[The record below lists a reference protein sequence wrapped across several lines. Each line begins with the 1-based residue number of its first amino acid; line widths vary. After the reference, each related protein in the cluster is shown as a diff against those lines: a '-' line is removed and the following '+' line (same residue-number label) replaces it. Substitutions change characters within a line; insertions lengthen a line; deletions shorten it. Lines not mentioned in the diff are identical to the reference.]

1 MQQQE
6 DEDDEEVAAAL
17 FGLAAA
23 AEALPPHPAAAA
35 AAAHHAEA
43 QAELKPLL
51 SPRKRPRKPNKT
63 LAMYAEYT
71 GGRCRQCTRCCWLH
85 AVRCRRRQGGAQ
97 PTLGHHV
104 QPGILPTSLWAG
116 SAACAR
122 VAALQMMSQTLGERE
137 MPACSG
143 GQ

>member
-1 MQQQE
+1 
-6 DEDDEEVAAAL
+6 VAAAL

-23 AEALPPHPAAAA
+23 AEALPPHPAAAAAA

-71 GGRCRQCTRCCWLH
+71 GGVLQASL
-85 AVRCRRRQGGAQ
+85 AV
-97 PTLGHHV
+97 
-104 QPGILPTSLWAG
+104 
-116 SAACAR
+116 
-122 VAALQMMSQTLGERE
+122 
-137 MPACSG
+137 
-143 GQ
+143 